1 MPHSSPTLK
10 HAGSVLPVRQ
20 DAACGGIGGP
30 ASLCTTLPPA
40 QASLDE
46 SECWQFASAI
56 CEDCCGASE
65 LDHFHSLF
73 QSDGIPYTVQHLPIV
88 PLVDRDSD
96 DGDSWYASALTPAQ
110 RNRALR

>member
-1 MPHSSPTLK
+1 MTRLS

-40 QASLDE
+40 QPSLDE
-46 SECWQFASAI
+46 SESWHFVSAV
-56 CEDCCGASE
+56 CEDSCGPNE

-73 QSDGIPYTVQHLPIV
+73 QSDGIPYTVQHFPIV
-88 PLVDRDSD
+88 PLADRDLD
-96 DGDSWYASALTPAQ
+96 DADSWYASALTPSQ
-110 RNRALR
+110 RNPSLR